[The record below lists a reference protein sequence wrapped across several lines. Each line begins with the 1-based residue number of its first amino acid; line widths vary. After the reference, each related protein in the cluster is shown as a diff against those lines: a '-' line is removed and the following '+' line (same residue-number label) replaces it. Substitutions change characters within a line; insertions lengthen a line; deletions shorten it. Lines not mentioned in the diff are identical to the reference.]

1 MYTIIYTEDGIFYP
15 GTLLGGIIIAGVL
28 SEDSYSMMHEQSITT
43 TTTTTATHARS
54 KYCTFYIYI

>member
-1 MYTIIYTEDGIFYP
+1 MYTILHTEDAIFYP

-28 SEDSYSMMHEQSITT
+28 YEDSYSMMHEQSTTT